1 VAAGRAWG
9 SLAPLDCLAAGLA
22 VTVLERGRDVQT
34 RRHALA
40 AANRGLPIDP
50 DSNYCFGEGGA
61 GTYSDGKLYTRTRS
75 RAAVRGVLEPLV
87 AHGAPAEILASW
99 RPHVGSNRLP
109 QVVQALPAT
118 LPRSG
123 GAIRFGARV
132 EAIETALRGGR
143 PMVGGVVVRDLGD

>member
-22 VTVLERGRDVQT
+22 VTVLERGRDGQT
-34 RRHALA
+34 RLHALA

-61 GTYSDGKLYTRTRS
+61 GTYSDGKLYTRTGS
-75 RAAVRGVLEPLV
+75 RAAIRGVLEMLV
-87 AHGAPAEILASW
+87 AHGAPADTLASW

-109 QVVQALPAT
+109 RVVQALRET
-118 LPRSG
+118 FLRSG
-123 GAIRFGARV
+123 GTMRFGARV
-132 EAIETALRGGR
+132 EGIETAIRDAR
-143 PMVGGVVVRDLGD
+143 TAVAGVVVR